1 MHLFGWLVQYL
12 IFTQSE
18 MSLYLAIALGGSL
31 GAVSRHWVQTF
42 THQWLGFG
50 FPFGTLAV
58 NVVGSLL
65 MGFLSVILV
74 QRFQVADE
82 LKYGLLIGFL
92 GSFTTFSS
100 FAMDT
105 LHLSDNGAI
114 LKAFSYI
121 LLSLFGCLIGAWA
134 GLITAKQLI

>member
-1 MHLFGWLVQYL
+1 
-12 IFTQSE
+12 
-18 MSLYLAIALGGSL
+18 MSLYLSIALGGSL
-31 GAVSRHWVQTF
+31 GAVSRHWVQTV

-58 NVVGSLL
+58 NLLGSIL

-74 QRFQVADE
+74 QRFQVGDE

-105 LHLSDNGAI
+105 LQLSDNGAI